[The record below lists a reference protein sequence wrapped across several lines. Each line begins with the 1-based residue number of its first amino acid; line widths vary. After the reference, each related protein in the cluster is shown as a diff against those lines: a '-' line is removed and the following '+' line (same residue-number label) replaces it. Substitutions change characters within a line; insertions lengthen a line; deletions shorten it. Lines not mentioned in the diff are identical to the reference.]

1 MKEIVFGSGQ
11 VQVEAF
17 VYDGKHHA
25 LLLRPVSELHKVGE
39 FVAGN
44 DPVEPQAGDTI
55 LWFREL
61 GSLRIVQDE
70 LSRVALMMQNVI
82 QPRGDVKAA

>member
-1 MKEIVFGSGQ
+1 MKEVVFGKGQ

-25 LLLRPVSELHKVGE
+25 LLLRPVNEPHLVGE
-39 FVAGN
+39 FVAGD
-44 DPVEPQAGDTI
+44 DPVEPQSGDVI

-61 GSLRIVQDE
+61 SSLRIVQDE
-70 LSRVALMMQNVI
+70 LSRVALTMQNVI
-82 QPRGDVKAA
+82 QPRGDAKAA